1 MGKFKVG
8 DKVKALV
15 SAKWWRR
22 GDVGLVRKID
32 DGFRVNF
39 VDGASWWFCNDEESM
54 FELVGPKVYIT
65 GGGSGGGAFA
75 GGGGVTLGY
84 GSSRLA
90 DALRKD
96 MLLGIGCD
104 SVTIYPNPPHK
115 HKDLIIAWANGADI
129 EFDGTDDG
137 WYNVKYP
144 SWDDTLEYRIKSTK
158 TPLEI
163 KIEKLEA
170 KLAKLKGQL

>member
-1 MGKFKVG
+1 M
-8 DKVKALV
+8 
-15 SAKWWRR
+15 
-22 GDVGLVRKID
+22 
-32 DGFRVNF
+32 
-39 VDGASWWFCNDEESM
+39 WWFCYAEEGE
-54 FELVGPKVYIT
+54 FELVDASDEI
-65 GGGSGGGAFA
+65 F
-75 GGGGVTLGY
+75 
-84 GSSRLA
+84 
-90 DALRKD
+90 DALAALKKD
-96 MLLGIGCD
+96 MLLGISGD